1 MDQTKSKNRKKKMIT
16 EKFPKLMSDTKSQIQ
31 ENQRTA
37 NKINAKQTNKQPY
50 TEACTILISESQR

>member
-1 MDQTKSKNRKKKMIT
+1 MIT